1 MSARTK
7 LNMANMNAALLI
19 GAVLGAITES
29 WLVFFLATGVLIL
42 GDFHSGDIRI
52 GGGGGKSLRR

>member
-19 GAVLGAITES
+19 AAVLGAITES
-29 WLVFFLATGVLIL
+29 WLVFFLTTGVLIV

-52 GGGGGKSLRR
+52 GGGGKSLRR

>member
-7 LNMANMNAALLI
+7 LNMVNMNAALLI

-29 WLVFFLATGVLIL
+29 WLVFFLTTGAMIV
-42 GDFHSGDIRI
+42 GDFHSGDIRL
-52 GGGGGKSLRR
+52 GGGKSLRR